1 MVAGRGQGKSVTA
14 IRWLLERSDGSR
26 VLLVANADR
35 KHHLSRLAL
44 RMLPGSQA
52 TKEFIDRYVRPH
64 IIIADTYNH
73 TIMRDFANGREIGID
88 DAEEVLRI
96 LFRGR
101 VELATFNA
109 TLIPVVGGM
118 TVNGDFIDGEQT
130 SVDGIR
136 PHRYPRS
143 PEEHAQMK
151 ALAEATPLLG
161 RKQIDWDTEPPSFVE
176 VDCKCVGFSHR
187 EECPNWTLP
196 V

>member
-1 MVAGRGQGKSVTA
+1 MFVMVAGRQQGKSFTA
-14 IRWLLERSDGSR
+14 LRWLLERSDGSR
-26 VLLVANADR
+26 VLLVANQDR
-35 KHHLSRLAL
+35 RRHLL
-44 RMLPGSQA
+44 REVVKLLPPSLP
-52 TKEFIDRYVRPH
+52 KEFFSRYVAPH
-64 IIIADTYNH
+64 IIVADGIYF
-73 TIMRDFANGREIGID
+73 MRDFAHGREIGID

-118 TVNGDFIDGEQT
+118 TVNGDFIDAEQT

-151 ALAEATPLLG
+151 ALAEATPLPG
-161 RKQIDWDTEPPSFVE
+161 RKQIDWNSEPPSFA
-176 VDCKCVGFSHR
+176 
-187 EECPNWTLP
+187 
-196 V
+196 